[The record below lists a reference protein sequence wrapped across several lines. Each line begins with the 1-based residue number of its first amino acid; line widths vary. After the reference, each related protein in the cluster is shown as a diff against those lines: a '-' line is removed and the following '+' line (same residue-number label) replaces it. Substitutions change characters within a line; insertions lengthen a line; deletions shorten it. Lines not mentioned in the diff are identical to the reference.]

1 VGLVRQ
7 VLRTVAG
14 QAMHRPV
21 RMSAL
26 AVGAAGLGA
35 VAGLV
40 FVSGSGVAAHPAVLT
55 PYMVTGPVRMTGV
68 APWSALTVNGKLASD
83 ANGQAGEPWVNVAPG
98 EKVTFEVT
106 VTVPANDRLSAFLLG
121 VTPSGGSSG
130 TGASGTGAAG
140 TSSGIRTVLA
150 TAAQLAPGTHRIT
163 AHWTVP
169 PASAVSQPGYELDAA
184 AYWPRGTTN
193 EPAAEEAP
201 IASLIVTAS

>member
-1 VGLVRQ
+1 MGLVRQ

-130 TGASGTGAAG
+130 TGAAG
-140 TSSGIRTVLA
+140 TSSGIRTVFA
-150 TAAQLAPGTHRIT
+150 TVTQLGPGTHLII

-169 PASAVSQPGYELDAA
+169 PAGAVSEPGYQLDAA

-201 IASLIVTAS
+201 IASLIVAG